1 MCAHRPGRVKLKSA
15 GARAPRTTA
24 YFFFGGVVVEE
35 LLPEAG
41 GVVLPL
47 LLPELAPL
55 LLPLVLPLPEVLLL
69 PELAGA
75 SVLEPEEAGAAVL
88 EEEVDEEAGA
98 ADWLDGCLAQ
108 AVRSTAA
115 AIALRTTLVFI

>member
-1 MCAHRPGRVKLKSA
+1 M
-15 GARAPRTTA
+15 
-24 YFFFGGVVVEE
+24 VVEE

-55 LLPLVLPLPEVLLL
+55 LLPLVLPEVLLL

>member
-15 GARAPRTTA
+15 GAHAPRTTA
-24 YFFFGGVVVEE
+24 YCFFGGVLVEEVLLEAGGVLLEAGGVLLLLPLPLPLPLMLPEE
-35 LLPEAG
+35 LLP
-41 GVVLPL
+41 V
-47 LLPELAPL
+47 
-55 LLPLVLPLPEVLLL
+55 
-69 PELAGA
+69 LAGA
-75 SVLEPEEAGAAVL
+75 SVLEPEAAGAAVL